1 LKKGDSKMRDAKQ
14 LTIGKGSVVATKVKE
29 NAIYL
34 IMLGI
39 FIIFAIFLRDKGF
52 LSATNIMN
60 IFRQTAMIS
69 IMAVGF
75 TFLLTSAE
83 FDLSIGSIVAFT
95 ALIGALVL
103 AKFGIILAVVAAIAT
118 GTLIGVING
127 ALVVKARMPSFLATI
142 ATMGIIHGFARWI
155 THLQA
160 VPVTNERFTNI
171 FGGGNIGPIST
182 LFIWTIVVV
191 AVGHIVLVKTGFGRK
206 IMAAGGNPIAATFSG
221 INVQNVKW
229 LLFIVMGMIASL
241 AGLLYT
247 GRLHA
252 ARYTYGS
259 NDLFTVVAAVVIGG
273 TSIYGGKGTVVGAL
287 IGSIILGMINNG
299 LILFGFSVDQQVIFR
314 GVIILIA
321 VALSPKGPKE

>member
-1 LKKGDSKMRDAKQ
+1 MAEKKLQSSQSTALRI
-14 LTIGKGSVVATKVKE
+14 LRE
-29 NAIYL
+29 YAIYF

-39 FIIFAIFLRDKGF
+39 FIVFAIFLRDKGF
-52 LSATNIMN
+52 LSGVNIMN

-75 TFLLTSAE
+75 TFLLASGE
-83 FDLSIGSIVAFT
+83 FDLSIGSTVALA
-95 ALIGALVL
+95 ALVGALVL
-103 AKFGIILAVVAAIAT
+103 QQAGIILAVLAALAL
-118 GTLIGVING
+118 GAVVGVING
-127 ALVVKARMPSFLATI
+127 ALVVKVRMPSFLATI

-160 VPVTNERFTNI
+160 VPVTNDRFTYI
-171 FGGGNIGPIST
+171 FGAGNIGPIST
-182 LFIWTIVVV
+182 LFIWTIVAVV
-191 AVGHIVLVKTGFGRK
+191 VGHFVMAKTSFGRK
-206 IMAAGGNPIAATFSG
+206 VLAAGGNKTAAIFSG
-221 INVQNVKW
+221 INVTNVKW
-229 LLFIVMGMIASL
+229 LLFIAMGMIAAL

-252 ARYTYGS
+252 ARYTYGEA
-259 NDLFTVVAAVVIGG
+259 DLFTVVAAVVIGG
-273 TSIYGGKGTVVGAL
+273 NSIYGGKGTVIGAL

-321 VALSPKGPKE
+321 VALSPKE

>member
-1 LKKGDSKMRDAKQ
+1 MGDSKQ
-14 LTIGKGSVVATKVKE
+14 LTSSKKRIAATKVRE

-69 IMAVGF
+69 IMAIGF
-75 TFLLTSAE
+75 VFLLTSAE
-83 FDLSIGSIVAFT
+83 FDLSVGSTVALT
-95 ALIGALVL
+95 ALVAALVL
-103 AKFGIILAVVAAIAT
+103 AKYGIILAVVAALAT
-118 GTLIGVING
+118 GALIGVING

-142 ATMGIIHGFARWI
+142 ATMGIIFGFARWI

-182 LFIWTIVVV
+182 LFVWTIVAV
-191 AVGHIVLVKTGFGRK
+191 AIGHIVLTKTSFGRK
-206 IMAAGGNPIAATFSG
+206 VMAAGGNKIAATFSG
-221 INVQNVKW
+221 INVPNVKW
-229 LLFIVMGMIASL
+229 LLFIIMGMLSAL

-273 TSIYGGKGTVVGAL
+273 TSIYGGRGTVVGAL

-314 GVIILIA
+314 GVIILVA
-321 VALSPKGPKE
+321 VALSPKD

>member
-1 LKKGDSKMRDAKQ
+1 MAEKKLQSSQSTALRI
-14 LTIGKGSVVATKVKE
+14 LRE
-29 NAIYL
+29 YAIYF

-39 FIIFAIFLRDKGF
+39 FIVFAIFLRDKGF
-52 LSATNIMN
+52 LSGVNIMN

-75 TFLLTSAE
+75 TFLLASGE
-83 FDLSIGSIVAFT
+83 FDLSIGSTVALA
-95 ALIGALVL
+95 ALVGALVL
-103 AKFGIILAVVAAIAT
+103 QRAGIILAVLAALAL
-118 GTLIGVING
+118 GAVVGVING
-127 ALVVKARMPSFLATI
+127 ALVVKVRMPSFLATI

-160 VPVTNERFTNI
+160 VPVTNDRFTYI
-171 FGGGNIGPIST
+171 FGAGNIGPIST
-182 LFIWTIVVV
+182 LFIWTIVAVV
-191 AVGHIVLVKTGFGRK
+191 VGHFVMAKTSFGRK
-206 IMAAGGNPIAATFSG
+206 VLAAGGNKTAAIFSG
-221 INVQNVKW
+221 INVTNVKW
-229 LLFIVMGMIASL
+229 LLFIAMGMIAAL

-252 ARYTYGS
+252 ARYTYGEA
-259 NDLFTVVAAVVIGG
+259 DLFTVVAAVVIGG
-273 TSIYGGKGTVVGAL
+273 NSIYGGKGTVIGAL

-321 VALSPKGPKE
+321 VALSPKE

>member
-1 LKKGDSKMRDAKQ
+1 MAEKKLQRSESNTLRI
-14 LTIGKGSVVATKVKE
+14 LRE
-29 NAIYL
+29 YAIYF

-52 LSATNIMN
+52 LSGVNIMN

-75 TFLLTSAE
+75 TFLLASGE
-83 FDLSIGSIVAFT
+83 FDLSIGSTVALS
-95 ALIGALVL
+95 ALVGALVL
-103 AKFGIILAVVAAIAT
+103 QRAGIIPAVLAALALGAVV
-118 GTLIGVING
+118 GVING
-127 ALVVKARMPSFLATI
+127 ALVVKVRMPSFLATI

-160 VPVTNERFTNI
+160 VPVTNDRFTYI
-171 FGGGNIGPIST
+171 FGAGNIGPIST
-182 LFIWTIVVV
+182 LFIWTILAVVV
-191 AVGHIVLVKTGFGRK
+191 GHFVMAKTSFGRK
-206 IMAAGGNPIAATFSG
+206 VLAAGGNKTAAIFSG
-221 INVQNVKW
+221 INVTNVKW
-229 LLFIVMGMIASL
+229 LLFIAMGMIAAL

-252 ARYTYGS
+252 ARYTYGEA
-259 NDLFTVVAAVVIGG
+259 DLFTVVAAVVIGG
-273 TSIYGGKGTVVGAL
+273 NSIYGGKGTVIGAL

-321 VALSPKGPKE
+321 VALSPKD